1 MRESYQIQLQ
11 NLNSDLVELAAKV
24 QLSVQRASK
33 ALLEADLE
41 LAQEVIQADDEIDAM
56 RESIEHEAITILA
69 TQAPVATDL
78 RQIVMALRVVADL
91 ERSGDMSVGIAKI
104 ARRSAPR
111 SVLGDLSRA
120 PFEKMAQITDEM
132 TGKTKHVLENHD
144 VEVALS
150 LETQDD
156 ELDILHAQV
165 FKDLI
170 DISPKTEA
178 AIDIANVGRLYERI
192 GDHAVSIA
200 ARVVF
205 FVTGQYPT
213 AQ

>member
-1 MRESYQIQLQ
+1 M
-11 NLNSDLVELAAKV
+11 
-24 QLSVQRASK
+24 
-33 ALLEADLE
+33 EADLE

-56 RESIEHEAITILA
+56 REGIEHEAVTILA
-69 TQAPVATDL
+69 TQAPVASDL

-91 ERSGDMSVGIAKI
+91 ERAGDMSVGLAKI
-104 ARRSAPR
+104 ARRNAP
-111 SVLGDLSRA
+111 SNVLEGVSRDS
-120 PFEKMAQITDEM
+120 FEKMAHITDEM

-144 VEVALS
+144 VDVALS
-150 LETQDD
+150 LESQDD
-156 ELDILHAQV
+156 ELDILHGQV

-170 DISPKTEA
+170 DISPNTEA

-200 ARVVF
+200 GRVIF
-205 FVTGQYPT
+205 FVTGQYPA